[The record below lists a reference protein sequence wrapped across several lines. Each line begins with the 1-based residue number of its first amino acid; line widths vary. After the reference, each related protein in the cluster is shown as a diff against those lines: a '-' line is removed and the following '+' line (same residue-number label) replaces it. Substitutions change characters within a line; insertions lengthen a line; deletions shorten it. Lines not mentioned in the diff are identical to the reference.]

1 MATTL
6 DNIDRGLPVTIITGF
21 LGSGKTTLV
30 NHILTNNQGV
40 KTAVIVNEFGDIGID
55 SSLIVSTEEN
65 MIELDNGCLCCTV
78 REDLVQA
85 TLQIME
91 RSDKIEHLIV
101 ETTGLADP
109 LPVAMTFMSPELRPL
124 TRLDAIVGMV
134 DAENFVLDLFNSDTA
149 TNQISYSD
157 IILLNKTDCVSP
169 EKLQQLER
177 QIRELKAE
185 APILHTKNAQVDLRL
200 ILDVGAFKPEK
211 YDDEAVEEAEH
222 DHTHSSHDHDE
233 HGNCIQ
239 DHHDHD
245 EHHEPVDHSTH
256 DHDEHGNCIHDHTQH
271 NHIENEGFTSV
282 SMTIADTPLSA
293 TALENF
299 LKDLP
304 EGVFRGKGILW
315 LKESPEKVIFHLVG
329 ARIRLDPEPWG
340 KEKPMSQL
348 VFIGK
353 DFDKE
358 EIKAGLLKCI
368 SKAKVKPR
376 GFGF

>member
-211 YDDEAVEEAEH
+211 YDDEAVEEAKHEHEHH
-222 DHTHSSHDHDE
+222 DHT
-233 HGNCIQ
+233 

-245 EHHEPVDHSTH
+245 EHHAPVDHSTH
-256 DHDEHGNCIHDHTQH
+256 DHDEHGHCIDDHDHH

-282 SMTIADTPLSA
+282 SMTIADAPLSA
-293 TALENF
+293 TALEDF

-340 KEKPMSQL
+340 NAKPISQV

-376 GFGF
+376 GFGS